1 MANEIQVFQNQ
12 EFGELRTV
20 VRDGNPWFV
29 AKDVCK
35 ALDIGNSRMAT
46 DRLDADE
53 KDDVSLTDAIGRN
66 QDTSIVSESGLYSLV
81 LGSRKPQAKP
91 FKRWV
96 THDVIPSIR
105 KHGAYMTPDTIEK
118 VLSDPDTIIQLAT
131 SLKEERAKSRALEV
145 TATQQ
150 KQIIAEME
158 PKASYYDKVLASPD
172 PMLISVIAKD
182 YGKSAKWFNATLH
195 TLGIQYK
202 LDGTWLLYQKYAE
215 QGYTK
220 SYTHTYTDKLGMT
233 HTTITTCWTQ
243 KGRLFLYDLLR
254 KHNIIPVM
262 ERIDKKKSA

>member
-1 MANEIQVFQNQ
+1 MENNIQVFQNQ

-20 VRDGNPWFV
+20 VRYGEPWFV
-29 AKDVCK
+29 AKDVCD
-35 ALDIGNSRMAT
+35 ALEIENSRDAVA
-46 DRLDADE
+46 RLDTDE
-53 KDDVSLTDAIGRN
+53 KNTVVLTDGTPGNPNKA
-66 QDTSIVSESGLYSLV
+66 IVSESGLYSLV
-81 LGSRKPQAKP
+81 LGSRKPQAHA

-105 KHGAYMTPDTIEK
+105 KHGAYMTPETIEK
-118 VLSDPDTIIQLAT
+118 ALLNPDTIIQLAT
-131 SLKEERAKSRALEV
+131 KLKEEQAKSRALEV

>member
-1 MANEIQVFQNQ
+1 MENNIQVFQNQ
-12 EFGELRTV
+12 EFGELRTIV
-20 VRDGNPWFV
+20 KEGEPWFAAV
-29 AKDVCK
+29 DVCK
-35 ALDIGNSRMAT
+35 ALEIGNSRMAT

>member
-46 DRLDADE
+46 YRLDADE

-66 QDTSIVSESGLYSLV
+66 QDTSIVSESGLYSIV
-81 LGSRKPQAKP
+81 LGSRKPQAHA

-105 KHGAYMTPDTIEK
+105 KHGAYMTPEAIEK
-118 VLSDPDTIIQLAT
+118 VLCNPDTIIKLAT
-131 SLKEERAKSRALEV
+131 ELKGERQKRLSAEV
-145 TATQQ
+145 ESAQQ
-150 KQIIAEME
+150 KQIIAEMQ

-172 PMLISVIAKD
+172 PVLISVIAKD
-182 YGKSAKWFNATLH
+182 YGKSGTWLNKKLH
-195 TLGIQYK
+195 ELGIQFK

-220 SYTHTYTDKLGMT
+220 SYTHTYTDSLGT
-233 HTTITTCWTQ
+233 SHSTILTCWTQ
-243 KGRLFLYDLLR
+243 KGRLFLYNVLR
-254 KHNIIPVM
+254 EHGILPLM
-262 ERIDKKKSA
+262 EQEDKQSA